1 MPRSWRLWLLLGL
14 SPLAIYVAVALAQ
27 TISNHTEIWNFV
39 NGIRLGGGTTITG
52 TTGTGDA
59 AVVLPGSS
67 IGPSELTGLSQQLIF
82 CGDDAGT
89 TTTNYLGP
97 ALNSSYDGTH
107 TSSVIGGTY
116 CKTLDSTTEA
126 TADAPVSTLAV
137 KVLGMRCVSTATQAA
152 SESITFTLR
161 SAVADTSPVVSCVIG
176 EAATQCRTNV
186 SASIAAGATM
196 AVKVVPSGNN
206 SAADAWCAT
215 TIVWP

>member
-1 MPRSWRLWLLLGL
+1 MRRRVWLGGLLLL
-14 SPLAIYVAVALAQ
+14 SPLIAYLALALAQ
-27 TISNHTEIWNFV
+27 TVSTHTEIFNFV
-39 NGIRLGGGTTITG
+39 NGLRLGGGTTITG

-67 IGPSELTGLSQQLIF
+67 IGPSELTGLSQQLIL

-116 CKTLDSTTEA
+116 CKSLDSTTEA

-137 KVLGMRCVSTATQAA
+137 KALGLRCVSDATQAA
-152 SESITFTLR
+152 GESLTFTLR
-161 SAVADTSPVVSCVIG
+161 SAAADTAPVVSCVIG
-176 EAATQCRTNV
+176 VAATECRSNV
-186 SASIAAGATM
+186 AASIAAGATM

-206 SAADAWCAT
+206 SAANAWCVT
-215 TIVWP
+215 TLVWP